1 MNKPDQAT
9 CKHRYVEHEKEDN
22 GYWFRCVY
30 CGKKVFGSLT
40 TKGRA

>member
-1 MNKPDQAT
+1 MTKPDQNA

-30 CGKKVFGSLT
+30 CGKKIFGSV
-40 TKGRA
+40 GR